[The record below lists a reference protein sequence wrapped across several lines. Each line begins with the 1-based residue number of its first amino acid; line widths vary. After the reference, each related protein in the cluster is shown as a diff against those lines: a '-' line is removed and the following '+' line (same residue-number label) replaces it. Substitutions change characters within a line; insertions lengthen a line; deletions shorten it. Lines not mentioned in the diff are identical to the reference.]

1 MKVLQIAS
9 YNGNIGDIANHN
21 GFRNS
26 LRKSLREDLVFTNLE
41 MRKFYQNWNE
51 LKFDENFVEYA
62 NQFDL
67 VVFGGG
73 GFFELKW
80 EYSQTG
86 TTINIS
92 NEMLGR
98 IKTPI
103 IFNCIGTTMAKGA
116 TKNTI
121 ERFKKFMDYCISSD
135 NILFTVRNDG
145 SIDLIKKLYGNEY
158 EKKILKVPDGGFF
171 VDPPKYKHSEFNNDK
186 RFIAI
191 NIASDMPEIRFD
203 GKGNHITKDEFIKT
217 FANFLNS
224 LLINYSDIKI
234 VFVPHIIKDYELIS
248 EVCKY
253 IKDKFLRTRIT
264 CAPCL
269 NGIETDGLYNFDI
282 YRNSIL
288 SIGMRYHAN
297 VCPIGM
303 NVPTIGICTI
313 EPHVKLYDDI
323 GLSRRCVK
331 ANEKG
336 YELQLMDLVNEAIN
350 NPDKFKQE
358 NLNVISMNKDNNDY
372 YMKKI

>member
-1 MKVLQIAS
+1 
-9 YNGNIGDIANHN
+9 
-21 GFRNS
+21 
-26 LRKSLREDLVFTNLE
+26 
-41 MRKFYQNWNE
+41 MRKFYKNWSELSFNE
-51 LKFDENFVEYA
+51 DFVEYA

-92 NEMLGR
+92 NEMLSR
-98 IKTPI
+98 IKPPI

-116 TKNTI
+116 TKDTI
-121 ERFKKFMDYCISSD
+121 EKFKKFMDYCISSD
-135 NILFTVRNDG
+135 KILFTVRNDG
-145 SIDLIKKLYGNEY
+145 SIDLIKKLYGDEY

-171 VDPPKYKHSEFNNDK
+171 VEPPKYKHSEFNNDE

-203 GKGNHITKDEFIKT
+203 GKENHITKDEFVKT
-217 FANFLNS
+217 FANFLNN
-224 LLINYSDIKI
+224 LLRNYSDIKI

-253 IKDKFLRTRIT
+253 INDKFLRTRIT
-264 CAPCL
+264 CGPCL
-269 NGIETDGLYNFDI
+269 NGLETDGLYNFDI

-288 SIGMRYHAN
+288 SIGMHYHAN

-323 GLSRRCVK
+323 GLSRRCVR

-336 YELQLMDLVNEAIN
+336 YEILLMDLVNEAIN

-358 NLNVISMNKDNNDY
+358 NQNVMDMNKHNNNY
-372 YMKKI
+372 YHEKIKKFLKKYNSK